1 MKKALIIASIPF
13 MVISSLAVISLIAL
27 IKAVEEAH
35 DDDMFW
41 E

>member
-1 MKKALIIASIPF
+1 MKKALVIASIPM
-13 MVISSLAVISLIAL
+13 MVISSLAVISVIAL
-27 IKAVEEAH
+27 IKAIEEAH

>member
-1 MKKALIIASIPF
+1 MKKALVVVSIPL

-35 DDDMFW
+35 DDDFFW

>member
-1 MKKALIIASIPF
+1 MRKALVVASIPL
-13 MVISSLAVISLIAL
+13 MVISSLAVISIIAL

-35 DDDMFW
+35 DDDLFW